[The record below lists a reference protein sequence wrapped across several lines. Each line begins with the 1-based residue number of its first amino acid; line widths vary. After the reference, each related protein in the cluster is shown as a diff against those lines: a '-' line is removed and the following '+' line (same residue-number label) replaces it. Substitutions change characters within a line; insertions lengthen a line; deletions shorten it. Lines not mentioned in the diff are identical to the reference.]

1 MKTATFVEGIF
12 VALVSSF
19 IGSVTYFSLSLLF
32 ADSVVIRLIISG
44 LSLAYILYLLTRS
57 NERIG
62 RITVIV
68 LWSIITMT
76 TWFFWPPV
84 IVFIVIH
91 LGSIWLVRS
100 LYFYSSLFSSLADLS
115 LNILSIAIALWTAS
129 HTGSLFLTLWCF
141 FLTQALFV
149 MIPTSIKPST
159 NNNSSNLNSED
170 DFQRAYRVAQSAVR
184 KLATNQ

>member
-1 MKTATFVEGIF
+1 MKKATFVEGIF
-12 VALVSSF
+12 VALISSF
-19 IGSVTYFSLSLLF
+19 IGSVAYFTLSLLF
-32 ADSVVIRLIISG
+32 ADSIIIRLIISG

-57 NERIG
+57 NEHIG

-68 LWSIITMT
+68 LWSIITTT
-76 TWFFWPPV
+76 TWFFWPPA
-84 IVFIVIH
+84 IAFIVIH
-91 LGSIWLVRS
+91 LGAIWLVRS
-100 LYFYSSLFSSLADLS
+100 LYFYSSIFSSLADLC
-115 LNILSIAIALWTAS
+115 LNVLSIAIALWTAS

-184 KLATNQ
+184 KLSTNQ